1 MFIQI
6 FRQLK
11 ASPTII
17 LINVFILV
25 FIGLMS
31 LYSISVL
38 QKENSSNAFFK
49 QLLFL
54 GPAIILM
61 IISTV
66 LSKRMI
72 HKYIYILYD
81 AEY

>member
-11 ASPTII
+11 ASPTSI
-17 LINVFILV
+17 LFSVFCLV

-38 QKENSSNAFFK
+38 QKENLSNAFIK

-61 IISTV
+61 IIMTV
-66 LSKRMI
+66 LSKRLI
-72 HKYIYILYD
+72 HKYIYLYRN
-81 AEY
+81 